1 MSTSNSVPFTFM
13 RAFNICNQ
21 WKMHIFDPIARGDTA
36 ETANGCQVMRY
47 YHLKKDLNR
56 NEHLNLNLEQ
66 NTSLTAA

>member
-1 MSTSNSVPFTFM
+1 
-13 RAFNICNQ
+13 
-21 WKMHIFDPIARGDTA
+21 MHIFDPRARGDTA